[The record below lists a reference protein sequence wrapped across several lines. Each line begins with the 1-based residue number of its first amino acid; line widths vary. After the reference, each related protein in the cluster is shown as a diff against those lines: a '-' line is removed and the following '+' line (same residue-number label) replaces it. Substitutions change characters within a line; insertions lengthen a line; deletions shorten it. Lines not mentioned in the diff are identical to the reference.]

1 MKKGSTWADTSTV
14 SISSMMQLEL
24 PSPSPYHTFQ
34 LFGLARSPSMEFKEV
49 TKRDAQ
55 NLLAQELDKLR
66 IAGNL
71 PEAQA
76 QMVDREFDGFKDL
89 FAKFLASESQ
99 DSIKWDKIEK
109 LPTDAVSNFFLSHSH
124 FVKNVV

>member
-1 MKKGSTWADTSTV
+1 
-14 SISSMMQLEL
+14 
-24 PSPSPYHTFQ
+24 
-34 LFGLARSPSMEFKEV
+34 MEFKEV

-66 IAGNL
+66 ITGNL
-71 PEAQA
+71 PEVQA

-109 LPTDAVSNFFLSHSH
+109 LPPGAVSFFNVFYDVRG
-124 FVKNVV
+124 FVLVFCLLGD

>member
-1 MKKGSTWADTSTV
+1 MKKVSTWADTSTV

-109 LPTDAVSNFFLSHSH
+109 LPTDAVSNFFIA
-124 FVKNVV
+124 FTFC